1 MKTLLSICCVILIL
15 SSCHL
20 SNESDDKAVLAG
32 KVERNLTVTIGR
44 ESGTGFGEE
53 LGKGKGHIQKTDTFL
68 SLRVSHFSSSID
80 TPKIMRT
87 LVGSFEGQLFQNT
100 QNIPTIGDSWEQNG
114 YRGGTEQVTL
124 EGYEDVKLSNK
135 VFPKCLKHKTVVTG
149 SSWQSRAELE
159 NALVNGTRYMW
170 LLPGVGMV
178 KMRYEHSNGV
188 VTEAELIDSHIPVKS
203 DSFFPLNL
211 GTSWTYKWKNDFE
224 NKTLIEKILV
234 INNKQNKD
242 GLAFNSIVTTENGE
256 KMADGNFYFYNYDP
270 PIRIRGSG
278 SGSTSTGRETPEGS
292 TSIFSDDIAGHWPEL
307 FQFPLTVGKTWRK
320 EGLRDS
326 QVQTTIEDYESVKI
340 SLGTFRDC
348 LKHKS
353 VFTGATAD
361 SDASTYT
368 LERIPLIN
376 GTRYLWFA
384 KGVGLVKMRYEHS
397 NGVITEAELIDYD
410 VPRGSTDYLPL
421 NIGTTWTY
429 KWQNDYQPSPMIEKV
444 VLSDPNILPETPLK
458 KATYVVTIDDPK
470 ERGEM
475 RINYRLTPEDP
486 SLEKLQLRLNGD
498 SDYIPQHSQH
508 IPDDSEYTSMNHPS
522 MRGLDVEPRPIG
534 FPHFNGYPYPVWNI
548 KFFKHGNKR
557 SITLNYEISQ
567 KYAENYKAFKVK
579 RYGYE
584 SYSRTRPYFRDDCM
598 LWSGDT
604 MFIVGGKTGNIEV
617 EFNLPEGWQIL
628 TPWKRIGITGHRF
641 SVENQKELTA
651 NFLLIG
657 EHVEVVAQSDKTEV
671 VIGMGGSLKAS
682 KDEMQ
687 RTVEKFLRAYSKVFN
702 GGPDGR
708 VVFIVNP
715 YEGKGKKRME
725 GHGRNHSVSILMD
738 ETLDPATKHEWG
750 PFLGHEVFHIWN
762 GLTALTPFTSK
773 ERWFAE
779 GVTNYYSDI
788 ISKQLG
794 YFTEREF
801 FDRLEDACEK
811 YLAVSHEYAIG
822 DDFRDTRLL
831 YDGGSLV
838 AASLDLQIRHLTK
851 NRKNFNHVMQQMYQ
865 KFSDNSIEY
874 TQHDII
880 RTVNKVAGKDFDTFF
895 KTYVTGKERLPL
907 TEYFN
912 YAGLDVQ
919 IEYSEELPT
928 ADYVYGVLKASI
940 QNETWRLI
948 SVDGM
953 KIEGFADLRESAKTW
968 KSGDVLQVTIEVND
982 ETLTL
987 PITLS
992 GVSENPPTTR
1002 DPSVRI
1008 TQKAKTTRLQRAIL
1022 ADILG
1027 KN

>member
-1 MKTLLSICCVILIL
+1 MKTVFSICCMIFVLT
-15 SSCHL
+15 SCHSTIEPPQKVARKISIKVSTEIGHDFAEGGL
-20 SNESDDKAVLAG
+20 YVHKTDDFLTLRSSHLRSFNRAVDPMRLLFENISLETDG
-32 KVERNLTVTIGR
+32 ELLQYPITIG
-44 ESGTGFGEE
+44 
-53 LGKGKGHIQKTDTFL
+53 KT
-68 SLRVSHFSSSID
+68 
-80 TPKIMRT
+80 
-87 LVGSFEGQLFQNT
+87 
-100 QNIPTIGDSWEQNG
+100 WE
-114 YRGGTEQVTL
+114 YRWNSKKETTL
-124 EGYEDVKLSNK
+124 EGYENVEIALGT
-135 VFPKCLKHKTVVTG
+135 FTECLKHKTVITDAHIG
-149 SSWQSRAELE
+149 DRLE
-159 NALVNGTRYMW
+159 KEIINGTRYLW
-170 LLPGVGMV
+170 FAKGVGLV
-178 KMRYEHSNGV
+178 KMRYEHSNGIN
-188 VTEAELIDSHIPVKS
+188 TEAELINYKLSGKS
-203 DSFFPLNL
+203 NKYFPLNI
-211 GTSWTYKWKNDFE
+211 GSTWTYKWKNDYYNEVFIE
-224 NKTLIEKILV
+224 EAHLDVNSGNREQHKGDLHLTVKVKLESGQGLGKRDFYIKKTVSSLTIRQSSSRSLVKPTSVIE
-234 INNKQNKD
+234 
-242 GLAFNSIVTTENGE
+242 
-256 KMADGNFYFYNYDP
+256 YP
-270 PIRIRGSG
+270 
-278 SGSTSTGRETPEGS
+278 
-292 TSIFSDDIAGHWPEL
+292 TSIFSDNISTSWPEL
-307 FQFPLTVGKTWRK
+307 FRFPLTVGKTWTE
-320 EGLRDS
+320 EGWSNSYLK
-326 QVQTTIEDYESVKI
+326 TTIEDYEAVTCGAGSFQK
-340 SLGTFRDC
+340 C
-348 LKHKS
+348 LKHKT
-353 VFTGATAD
+353 VFTGAEGNTELK
-361 SDASTYT
+361 SS
-368 LERIPLIN
+368 LIN

-397 NGVITEAELIDYD
+397 NGVITEAELIDYN
-410 VPRGSTDYLPL
+410 VPGESTDYYPL
-421 NIGTTWTY
+421 NIDTTWTY
-429 KWQNDYQPSPMIEKV
+429 RWHNDYHPKPIIEKLHV
-444 VLSDPNILPETPLK
+444 SDPEILPETSLK
-458 KATYVVTIDDPK
+458 ETSYVVTIDDPK
-470 ERGEM
+470 ERGQM
-475 RINYRLTPEDP
+475 RINYRLTPKDP
-486 SLEKLQLRLNGD
+486 SLEKLRLRLNGD
-498 SDYIPQHSQH
+498 SDYIVQSNMYTPKDSQSTSKNDPFSHS
-508 IPDDSEYTSMNHPS
+508 IN
-522 MRGLDVEPRPIG
+522 VEPRPIG
-534 FPHFNGYPYPVWNI
+534 FPHFNDYPYPVWNI

-567 KYAENYKAFKVK
+567 KYAENYKAFKAK

-617 EFNLPEGWQIL
+617 EFKLPKGWQIL

-657 EHVEVVAQSDKTEV
+657 EHVEVVAKSGKTEV

-687 RTVEKFLRAYSKVFN
+687 RTVEKFLRAYSKVFK

-773 ERWFAE
+773 EKWFGE

-788 ISKQLG
+788 TSKQLG
-794 YFTEREF
+794 YLSESEF
-801 FDRLEDACEK
+801 LEWIKNACER
-811 YLAVSHEYAIG
+811 YLAVSHEHAIG

-831 YDGGSLV
+831 YNGGSLV

-907 TEYFN
+907 AEYFN

-928 ADYVYGVLKASI
+928 TDYVYDVLKASI
-940 QNETWRLI
+940 ENETWRLI

-953 KIEGFADLRESAKTW
+953 KIETFADLRESAKTW

-982 ETLTL
+982 ETLIL
-987 PITLS
+987 PVTIS

-1008 TQKAKTTRLQRAIL
+1008 TKKTKTTRLQRAIL
-1022 ADILG
+1022 AGILG